1 MKQDSPVTIVKQAL
15 ALHDQMVKQ
24 MKGVP
29 GVHMDRL
36 ADARTVR
43 HCALSLVGEPIMY
56 PRINEMLDEL
66 HKRDISTF
74 LVTNAQFPNVLTTC
88 AQSPSC
94 TYQSMPPPKSLY
106 KKSIGLYSKIFGSDF
121 KIHYEV

>member
-1 MKQDSPVTIVKQAL
+1 METGLASYDCKQAL

-43 HCALSLVGEPIMY
+43 HCALSLVGANHVSKNQ
-56 PRINEMLDEL
+56 R
-66 HKRDISTF
+66 
-74 LVTNAQFPNVLTTC
+74 NAR
-88 AQSPSC
+88 
-94 TYQSMPPPKSLY
+94 
-106 KKSIGLYSKIFGSDF
+106 
-121 KIHYEV
+121 